1 MPTPTERLEVKRQ
14 IMQCKVC
21 AWLSTLDD
29 KNRRE
34 WAQAIANP
42 RYSGPMVAAEIAV
55 DGGDVSEGSVQNH
68 RQKGHR

>member
-14 IMQCKVC
+14 IQQCKLC

-29 KNRRE
+29 GTRRG
-34 WAQAIANP
+34 WVQAIANP
-42 RYSGPMVAAEIAV
+42 RFGAPMVASEIAV
-55 DGGDVSEGSVQNH
+55 DGGDVSEGSVANH